1 MYPGLERSD
10 NPGMI
15 HQEYPNNPER
25 VPHSITLSGLIRFSN
40 RSPGLSLALQPWAG
54 ISERLRRYCRLRP
67 NPWAGISQRL
77 RRYCRLRPNPWAGI
91 SQRLRRYC
99 RLRSNPGL
107 ELANAFGVIVA

>member
-54 ISERLRRYCRLRP
+54 IS
-67 NPWAGISQRL
+67 
-77 RRYCRLRPNPWAGI
+77 
-91 SQRLRRYC
+91 QRLRRYC
-99 RLRSNPGL
+99 RLRSSPGL
-107 ELANAFGVIVA
+107 ELANAFGVLSLALLFWAGISERLRRYCDRDHLK